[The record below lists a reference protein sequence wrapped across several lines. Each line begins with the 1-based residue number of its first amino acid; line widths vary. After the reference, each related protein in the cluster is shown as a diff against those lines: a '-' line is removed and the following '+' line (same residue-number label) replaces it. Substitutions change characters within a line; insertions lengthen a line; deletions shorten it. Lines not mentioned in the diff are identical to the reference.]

1 MNIKPTG
8 GSGNHSALYTEL
20 NELNKISRLAKDDN
34 EAALKQ
40 VAQQFEQVFMSMLMK
55 SMREANQS
63 FGEDNFMNSS
73 QTQFY
78 EEMLDS
84 QMTMELARGGGLG
97 LADVIVKQLSRQADL
112 PMSGESAD
120 DENTDENFQLS
131 KAERMLNRAFDRTG
145 NLAANTMLTNAS
157 AGVEQTPEVPE
168 VLASSMTAVPVP
180 VSLPKEKAELVSP
193 SPSVA
198 SYPQRF
204 ESPEQFVD
212 ALMPLAKSV
221 AEEIGVDPKVLL
233 AQAALETGWGK
244 HLIQRGEGGS
254 SHNLFNIKAD
264 SRWDGDSVVTS
275 TLEFR
280 DGVAQRERAAFRA
293 YDGYEQSFRDY
304 ISFLKDSPR
313 YQIALQSTADP
324 SAYLNQLQ
332 QAGYATDPNYAQ
344 KISNILAG
352 DVFASA
358 PPTKGEG

>member
-84 QMTMELARGGGLG
+84 QMTMELAQGGGMG

-112 PMSGESAD
+112 PMNGEGAD
-120 DENTDENFQLS
+120 DESKDKNFQLS
-131 KAERMLNRAFDRTG
+131 KAERMLNRAFDKTG
-145 NLAANTMLTNAS
+145 NLAANTMLTNAG
-157 AGVEQTPEVPE
+157 AGVEQTPEVPDALVSSLTAVQAPVE
-168 VLASSMTAVPVP
+168 KADLTRQASSNP
-180 VSLPKEKAELVSP
+180 
-193 SPSVA
+193 

>member
-55 SMREANQS
+55 SMREANKS

-73 QTQFY
+73 QSQFY

-84 QMTMELARGGGLG
+84 QMTMELAQGGGMG

-112 PMSGESAD
+112 PMNGEGAD
-120 DENTDENFQLS
+120 DETKDKNFQLS
-131 KAERMLNRAFDRTG
+131 KAERMLNRAFDTTG

-157 AGVEQTPEVPE
+157 TSGEQTPEIPD
-168 VLASSMTAVPVP
+168 VLLSSLTAAPAQT
-180 VSLPKEKAELVSP
+180 EKADLIRQPP
-193 SPSVA
+193 SA
-198 SYPQRF
+198 QSYPQRF

-332 QAGYATDPNYAQ
+332 QAGYATDPQYAQ

-358 PPTKGEG
+358 PSTKGEG

>member
-1 MNIKPTG
+1 MNIKPTS
-8 GSGNHSALYTEL
+8 GSGNHNALYTDL
-20 NELNKISRLAKDDN
+20 NALNKISRLSKDDN

-84 QMTMELARGGGLG
+84 QMTMELAQGGGMG
-97 LADVIVKQLSRQADL
+97 LADVIVKQLSRQPDL
-112 PMSGESAD
+112 PMNGENAAD
-120 DENTDENFQLS
+120 DEGKDKRFQLS
-131 KAERMLNRAFDRTG
+131 QAERMLNRAFDTTG
-145 NLAANTMLTNAS
+145 NLAANTMLTNAVMS
-157 AGVEQTPEVPE
+157 TEQQPEIP
-168 VLASSMTAVPVP
+168 
-180 VSLPKEKAELVSP
+180 AELKSRLTPVLTQAVNAELSSQSSP
-193 SPSVA
+193 A
-198 SYPQRF
+198 TSYPQRF
-204 ESPEQFVD
+204 DSPEQFVD
-212 ALMPLAKSV
+212 TLMPLAKSV

-264 SRWDGDSVVTS
+264 SRWDGESVVTS

-280 DGVAQRERAAFRA
+280 NGVAQRERAAFRA

-313 YQIALQSTADP
+313 YQVALQSAADP

-332 QAGYATDPNYAQ
+332 QAGYATDPQYAQ
-344 KISNILAG
+344 KISNILDG
-352 DVFASA
+352 EVFTSA
-358 PPTKGEG
+358 PAIKGEG